1 MTTDIKT
8 AHAPD
13 LQAVAMAAGAMFMV
27 GTLAAVSDVIQDY
40 PLYGGQAIRYAVAAL
55 VLFATANA
63 MDAKRAREA
72 GRRTRALNRMNRSR
86 VLSPLSGAV
95 NAGDS
100 SHRTGAKSDR
110 RILSVGP
117 NGADQA
123 RVNAALLARD
133 LSGQTQANDAGQAR
147 VDAARP
153 AQGLS
158 GQTHANADGRAYT
171 DAAPGGRNGDVRVRL
186 TARDR
191 VLLVLLSLTGLV
203 IFNICV
209 IESARHAGPA
219 LVGTVLGTVPL
230 ALALCAP
237 IPAML
242 SRVRPTPPSRRIL
255 IAAAVVVAGA
265 TLATGLGSGTPAALL
280 WALGALVCEVCFSLL
295 ALPLL
300 PKLGAIR
307 VSAYSSALAV
317 PSLLVLGVVFDGS
330 GILRVPTLAEA
341 LGLGYLAL
349 IVTTGF
355 LLWYSALPR
364 LGPGKAGL
372 FAGMIPVGA
381 IGTGVVLGLGVPS
394 VADLAGAALV
404 IVGILLG
411 LRPERGVV
419 Q

>member
-8 AHAPD
+8 AHALD
-13 LQAVAMAAGAMFMV
+13 LQAVAMATSAMFMV
-27 GTLAAVSDVIQDY
+27 GTLAAVSDVIQNY
-40 PLYGGQAIRYAVAAL
+40 PLYGGQAVRYAVAAV
-55 VLFATANA
+55 VLFVVAQA
-63 MDAKRAREA
+63 MDTRRFRAE
-72 GRRTRALNRMNRSR
+72 
-86 VLSPLSGAV
+86 
-95 NAGDS
+95 
-100 SHRTGAKSDR
+100 
-110 RILSVGP
+110 
-117 NGADQA
+117 
-123 RVNAALLARD
+123 
-133 LSGQTQANDAGQAR
+133 
-147 VDAARP
+147 
-153 AQGLS
+153 
-158 GQTHANADGRAYT
+158 
-171 DAAPGGRNGDVRVRL
+171 RL
-186 TARDR
+186 TSRDR

-242 SRVRPTPPSRRIL
+242 SRAKPTPPSRRIL

-280 WALGALVCEVCFSLL
+280 WALGALACEVCFSLL

-307 VSAYSSALAV
+307 VSAYSAALAV
-317 PSLLVLGVVFDGS
+317 PSLLVLGVVFDGT

-349 IVTTGF
+349 IVTTVAF
-355 LLWYSALPR
+355 FLWYSALPR

-404 IVGILLG
+404 IVGILIG